1 MLRRSFTRMGLVL
14 AALVLA
20 VSPAMAQPG
29 PKIHRIVAVGDLHGD
44 YAAWR
49 DIARAAGVIDD
60 KGHWTGGKAVL
71 VQTGDVVD
79 RGPDSLKIVLD
90 LMRLQ
95 KEAPKAGGRVI
106 ALVGNHEAMNVT
118 DDLRYVSQGDYAA
131 FVDGNSQQLRERVY
145 AANRPTLEAAYRKR
159 DPTLTSEAIK
169 QAWMA
174 ATPLGMLEHQ
184 AAWHGDGKIGL
195 WVISN
200 PAVVALDGTLFVHGG
215 LSGAY
220 AATPLDEINR
230 RVAAALKAGDTDPAS
245 IINDPMGPLWYRG
258 LIARDKPAA
267 PAAPGATGASAETPP
282 ADPAAPP
289 APPGPS
295 IEEELGQ
302 VLQAYGAKRMV
313 IGHTPILSG
322 IAVLFDGRLIRIDTG
337 ISAYYGGALTYLEI
351 LDGVAIPHTVQR
363 SAPVKAGA
371 Q

>member
-1 MLRRSFTRMGLVL
+1 MLRRLFTRMGLVL
-14 AALVLA
+14 AALILT
-20 VSPAMAQPG
+20 VSPAAAQTA

-49 DIARAAGVIDD
+49 DIARAAGLIDA
-60 KGHWTGGKAVL
+60 KGHWIGGDTVF

-79 RGPDSLKIVLD
+79 RGPDSLKIIND

-95 KEAPKAGGRVI
+95 KEATRSGGRVF

-131 FVDGNSQQLRERVY
+131 FVDRNSEQVRERVY
-145 AANRPTLEAAYRKR
+145 QANKSTLEAAYRKR

-169 QAWMA
+169 QAWIA

-184 AAWHGDGKIGL
+184 MAWHGDGKIGR
-195 WVISN
+195 WIIAN
-200 PAVVALDGTLFVHGG
+200 PAVVLLDGTLFVHGG
-215 LSGAY
+215 LSLAY
-220 AATPLDEINR
+220 SATPLDEINR

-258 LIARDKPAA
+258 LIIRDKPAA
-267 PAAPGATGASAETPP
+267 PAAEGAPAEGPP
-282 ADPAAPP
+282 AAPAAPP
-289 APPGPS
+289 APAPPT

-302 VLQAYGAKRMV
+302 VLKAYGASRIV
-313 IGHTPILSG
+313 VGHTPILSG

-363 SAPVKAGA
+363 SVPVKTGA